1 MTYLINSGRTVRV
14 TVTPTIT
21 AGAYSASDVV
31 GGLLTFTLA
40 DTHGAAGV
48 VRAVRIVDGDN
59 EKAACKL
66 YLFDSVPSTL
76 ADNAAFDFTDDAA
89 NLAKC
94 AGRVSIAAAD
104 YVTVGADAAAW
115 KEDLAVEFDTPTG
128 VLYGY
133 LVCDATPSYGATSDL
148 SITLTAYLL

>member
-1 MTYLINSGRTVRV
+1 MTRSVNVNKTVTV

-21 AGAYSASDVV
+21 AGAYSANDVV

-40 DTHGAAGV
+40 DSNGASGI
-48 VRAVRIVDGDN
+48 VRSARIVDGDN

-66 YLFDSVPSTL
+66 YLFSSAPQSL

-94 AGRVSIAAAD
+94 VGRISFANAD
-104 YVTVGADAAAW
+104 YVTVGADAAVWA
-115 KEDLAVEFDTPTG
+115 KSQDIDFDTETG

-133 LVCDATPSYGATSDL
+133 LVCDATPTYGNAADL
-148 SITLTAYLL
+148 SITLNVSLL